1 MVPSDGD
8 VATIVVAAGS
18 GRRFGGPKQF
28 ARLGAE
34 TVLERS
40 VRLARRSS
48 DYVVVVL
55 PVDRLEA
62 ALAGVDAVVVGGAT
76 RSESVRAG
84 LAVVPSSVGIVVVHD
99 AARPLASESLFS
111 RVVTAVRSGADGAV
125 PGLPVRDTLKSV
137 RDGWV
142 RATLDRQSL
151 VAVQTPQAFR
161 IAALR
166 SAHEGAPEAT
176 DDASLVEAA
185 GGRVALVSGE
195 EWNMKLTTPADLRLA
210 QAWLDAGAR

>member
-1 MVPSDGD
+1 
-8 VATIVVAAGS
+8 
-18 GRRFGGPKQF
+18 
-28 ARLGAE
+28 
-34 TVLERS
+34 
-40 VRLARRSS
+40 
-48 DYVVVVL
+48 
-55 PVDRLEA
+55 
-62 ALAGVDAVVVGGAT
+62 
-76 RSESVRAG
+76 
-84 LAVVPSSVGIVVVHD
+84 
-99 AARPLASESLFS
+99 
-111 RVVTAVRSGADGAV
+111 
-125 PGLPVRDTLKSV
+125 V

-161 IAALR
+161 TAALR